1 MILRITI
8 EIGEK
13 EFSDK
18 GEKLNADIR
27 ERIEIDP
34 FTYGSVDGYESE
46 AIEAVRDV
54 LIKIRKSMPENDLI

>member
-1 MILRITI
+1 MTLRITV

-27 ERIEIDP
+27 ERIEIDS
-34 FTYGSVDGYESE
+34 FTYETINGYESE
-46 AIEAVRDV
+46 AIEAVRDI
-54 LIKIRKSMPENDLI
+54 LIKIRKSMPEDK